1 MRNVL
6 VIGGAA
12 SGKSGLAEGIVSAA
26 GLSRR
31 FYIATMMPFGGEG
44 QARIAKH
51 RASRRELGFETVERY
66 TDIGGLILPER
77 GAVLLEDIGNLVAN
91 ELFGDGGDFDKLGGG
106 LDKLIAGPAER
117 IVSGVLALAE
127 KCGLFVVVTNDVSR
141 DGVRYDAETA
151 EYIRVIGLVNRRLA
165 ARFDEVYEAAAGFLL
180 QIK

>member
-12 SGKSGLAEGIVSAA
+12 SGKSGLAEGIISAA
-26 GLSRR
+26 AFPRR

-51 RASRRELGFETVERY
+51 KAARRELGFETVERY

-77 GAVLLEDIGNLVAN
+77 GAALLEDIGNLVAN
-91 ELFGDGGDFDKLGGG
+91 EMFGDGGD
-106 LDKLIAGPAER
+106 LDKRGADPPER
-117 IVSGVLALAE
+117 IVSGVLTLAE
-127 KCGLFVVVTNDVSR
+127 QCGLFVVVTNDVSR

-165 ARFDEVYEAAAGFLL
+165 ACFDEVYEAAAGFLL